1 VFRTIKAQILL
12 VLTILVLLLLSQV
25 FLSRNMQSTFVDS
38 LDLTQQ
44 AVIKVGIVRELER
57 DVIDLQRNVLI
68 YKESASESAISRFD
82 LLMDKSRSNLARLEK
97 FTSQET
103 ESNVYLDYIIRMR
116 NHLNDY
122 NENFNSVVLGRTK
135 RQTLYNRGL
144 LIELETLFSNIAIKE
159 NDVHSVQNSLE
170 KAKYH
175 IARAENLLL
184 LYLQTPE
191 QQIVSPF
198 QEQLSLAK
206 VQISQQL
213 MLNKSFQTA
222 IDRLNNV
229 EQDFLQLTQITR
241 GYLFLVNVVMA
252 GSANEFLFLA
262 RELNRLVTE
271 KFINTNIA
279 VKKTLENT
287 RIGSDSFSVVSIIL
301 TAVTALFLAYR
312 IMLPINII
320 TNVFQR
326 LAKGKSVNS
335 IPGLNRTDEIGL
347 LAQAADVFHEKNKQ
361 TTAFLGQSRL
371 LNARQEALN
380 NQLIISKQK
389 VEQATASKSMFL
401 ANMSHEIR
409 TPMNGIIGMLEIVL
423 RSELNPSQRE
433 QLTKAAYSGQIL
445 MNLINDILDFSKIE
459 AGKLD
464 LESIEFSVESL
475 FNNILA
481 NIANRALEK
490 NLDVKFNANP
500 NMPALLIGDP
510 LRIGQILLNL
520 CNNAIKFTRN
530 GQVCI
535 NIDFQLHKGT
545 QLLTLYIEVI
555 DTGIGMSSEQVS
567 NVFDSFTQAD
577 GSTSRNFGGSG
588 LGLSIVTQ
596 LVEMMDGNVSVQS
609 EENKGST
616 FKVDIILTTTDKSM
630 EIMTAIP
637 APNGK
642 LYYFSEGPKG
652 LLNIQYIEKI
662 GLNYHHLPL
671 SRLSATLKD
680 ITSHDAV
687 LLDIENQMVFSTHY
701 QSIDKLV
708 SHSLKVS
715 FITNSQSSNLP
726 NQLSSIW
733 AVECLSHPFTP
744 QQVSSFLQQL
754 FISKAEDSSQHVI
767 LKHEHQMTH
776 YEGHILLVEDNNINQ
791 VVAGEM
797 LKLLGLTFD
806 VAEDGQQ
813 AITKIVNSPQY
824 DLVLMDIQMPIMDGY
839 KATRTI
845 RQQGHNTLIIC
856 GLSAN
861 AMKQDYKKA
870 EEAGMDD
877 YIVKPVKHKTLEDLI
892 AKYLPKKNEQQQKNL

>member
-1 VFRTIKAQILL
+1 MFRTIKAQILL

-144 LIELETLFSNIAIKE
+144 LIELETLFSNIAIRE

-545 QLLTLYIEVI
+545 QLLT
-555 DTGIGMSSEQVS
+555 
-567 NVFDSFTQAD
+567 
-577 GSTSRNFGGSG
+577 
-588 LGLSIVTQ
+588 
-596 LVEMMDGNVSVQS
+596 
-609 EENKGST
+609 
-616 FKVDIILTTTDKSM
+616 
-630 EIMTAIP
+630 
-637 APNGK
+637 
-642 LYYFSEGPKG
+642 
-652 LLNIQYIEKI
+652 
-662 GLNYHHLPL
+662 
-671 SRLSATLKD
+671 
-680 ITSHDAV
+680 
-687 LLDIENQMVFSTHY
+687 
-701 QSIDKLV
+701 
-708 SHSLKVS
+708 
-715 FITNSQSSNLP
+715 
-726 NQLSSIW
+726 
-733 AVECLSHPFTP
+733 
-744 QQVSSFLQQL
+744 
-754 FISKAEDSSQHVI
+754 
-767 LKHEHQMTH
+767 
-776 YEGHILLVEDNNINQ
+776 
-791 VVAGEM
+791 
-797 LKLLGLTFD
+797 
-806 VAEDGQQ
+806 
-813 AITKIVNSPQY
+813 
-824 DLVLMDIQMPIMDGY
+824 
-839 KATRTI
+839 
-845 RQQGHNTLIIC
+845 
-856 GLSAN
+856 
-861 AMKQDYKKA
+861 
-870 EEAGMDD
+870 
-877 YIVKPVKHKTLEDLI
+877 
-892 AKYLPKKNEQQQKNL
+892 

>member
-25 FLSRNMQSTFVDS
+25 FLSRNMQSTFVNS

-490 NLDVKFNANP
+490 NLDVKFNACP
-500 NMPALLIGDP
+500 
-510 LRIGQILLNL
+510 
-520 CNNAIKFTRN
+520 
-530 GQVCI
+530 
-535 NIDFQLHKGT
+535 ID
-545 QLLTLYIEVI
+545 
-555 DTGIGMSSEQVS
+555 
-567 NVFDSFTQAD
+567 
-577 GSTSRNFGGSG
+577 
-588 LGLSIVTQ
+588 
-596 LVEMMDGNVSVQS
+596 
-609 EENKGST
+609 
-616 FKVDIILTTTDKSM
+616 
-630 EIMTAIP
+630 
-637 APNGK
+637 
-642 LYYFSEGPKG
+642 
-652 LLNIQYIEKI
+652 
-662 GLNYHHLPL
+662 
-671 SRLSATLKD
+671 
-680 ITSHDAV
+680 
-687 LLDIENQMVFSTHY
+687 
-701 QSIDKLV
+701 
-708 SHSLKVS
+708 
-715 FITNSQSSNLP
+715 
-726 NQLSSIW
+726 W
-733 AVECLSHPFTP
+733 
-744 QQVSSFLQQL
+744 
-754 FISKAEDSSQHVI
+754 
-767 LKHEHQMTH
+767 
-776 YEGHILLVEDNNINQ
+776 
-791 VVAGEM
+791 
-797 LKLLGLTFD
+797 
-806 VAEDGQQ
+806 
-813 AITKIVNSPQY
+813 
-824 DLVLMDIQMPIMDGY
+824 
-839 KATRTI
+839 
-845 RQQGHNTLIIC
+845 
-856 GLSAN
+856 
-861 AMKQDYKKA
+861 
-870 EEAGMDD
+870 
-877 YIVKPVKHKTLEDLI
+877 
-892 AKYLPKKNEQQQKNL
+892 

>member
-68 YKESASESAISRFD
+68 YKESASNSAIGRFD
-82 LLMDKSRSNLARLEK
+82 LLMNKNNSNLLRLEQL
-97 FTSQET
+97 TSQEADS
-103 ESNVYLDYIIRMR
+103 EVYLDYIRRMR

-122 NENFNSVVLGRTK
+122 NENFNSVVVGRTK
-135 RQTLYNRGL
+135 RQVLYNEGL
-144 LIELETLFSNIAIKE
+144 LNELETLFANITLR
-159 NDVHSVQNSLE
+159 SVQDSLE

-191 QQIVSPF
+191 QQLVRPF
-198 QEQLSLAK
+198 QQQLLLAK
-206 VQISQQL
+206 AQISQQL
-213 MLNKSFQTA
+213 ESDKNVQTA
-222 IDRLNNV
+222 INKLDKV

-271 KFINTNIA
+271 KFVNTNIA
-279 VKKTLENT
+279 VKKNLENT
-287 RIGSDSFSVVSIIL
+287 RISSSLFSVVGIIL
-301 TAVTALFLAYR
+301 TAITAFFLAYR
-312 IMLPINII
+312 IMLPINTI

-326 LAKGKSVNS
+326 LAKGKNVDS
-335 IPGLNRTDEIGL
+335 IPNLKRKDEIGL

-361 TTAFLGQSRL
+361 TTTFLEQSRL
-371 LNARQEALN
+371 LNAKQEALN
-380 NQLIISKQK
+380 NQLTISKQK

-409 TPMNGIIGMLEIVL
+409 TPMNGIIGMLEIL
-423 RSELNPSQRE
+423 LHSELNPSQRE

-464 LESIEFSVESL
+464 IESIEFSVESL
-475 FNNILA
+475 FDNILA

-490 NLDVKFNANP
+490 NLNVKFNVNP
-500 NMPALLIGDP
+500 NLPAQLIGDP

-520 CNNAIKFTRN
+520 CINAVKFTRN

-535 NIDFQLHKGT
+535 NIDFQLHEGT

-555 DTGIGMSSEQVS
+555 DTGIGMSSDQVS
-567 NVFDSFTQAD
+567 SVFDSFTQAD

-596 LVEMMDGNVSVQS
+596 LVEMMDGNVSVKS

-616 FKVDIILTTTDKSM
+616 FKVDVLLTTTNNDM

-637 APNGK
+637 TPDGK

-652 LLNIQYIEKI
+652 LLSTQYIEKA
-662 GLNYHHLPL
+662 GLDYHHLPL
-671 SRLSATLKD
+671 NQLSTVFKD
-680 ITSHDAV
+680 ITNNDAV
-687 LLDIENQMVFSTHY
+687 LLDIESQVVFSTHHEL
-701 QSIDKLV
+701 IDKLIN
-708 SHSLKVS
+708 HCLKVG
-715 FITNSQSSNLP
+715 FITNSQPSNLS
-726 NQLSSIW
+726 NQLTSIW
-733 AVECLSHPFTP
+733 PVECLSHPFTP
-744 QQVSSFLQQL
+744 QKAFSFLQQL
-754 FISKAEDSSQHVI
+754 FESEAKFSSEHVSFN
-767 LKHEHQMTH
+767 LEHEITH

-797 LKLLGLTFD
+797 LKLLGVTFD
-806 VAEDGQQ
+806 IVEDGQQ
-813 AITKIVNSPQY
+813 AVAKIVNSPRY

-839 KATRTI
+839 AATHEI
-845 RQQGHNTLIIC
+845 RQRGHNKLIIC

-861 AMKQDYKKA
+861 AMQQDYKKA
-870 EEAGMDD
+870 KEAGMDD
-877 YIVKPVKHKTLEDLI
+877 YIVKPLKHKALEDLI
-892 AKYLPKKNEQQQKNL
+892 AKYLPKKNRPRQKHF